1 MDNSGK
7 VSGYEIKLDNG
18 KTLKSSKNS
27 LKVSK
32 HSVGTHTYQVRAI
45 DKDKNIGI
53 WSDGQTFTVKDMI
66 APAAV
71 SAKAKVEENSL
82 SLTWKTLKDNV
93 GVAGYILKHGVNL
106 EKTET
111 LTASQLSFRIDGI
124 AKGNYQ
130 YQIVAVDAAGN
141 QSKVK
146 SGKATIKTELSMAAL
161 SLESLEAIP
170 SLAFDAGVSKGNAN
184 AGLRYDDPPG
194 VLFGSANR
202 KRTPPDRSRPFRLR

>member
-1 MDNSGK
+1 
-7 VSGYEIKLDNG
+7 
-18 KTLKSSKNS
+18 
-27 LKVSK
+27 
-32 HSVGTHTYQVRAI
+32 
-45 DKDKNIGI
+45 
-53 WSDGQTFTVKDMI
+53 MI

-82 SLTWKTLKDNV
+82 FLTWKMPKDNV
-93 GVAGYILKHGVNL
+93 GVTGYILKHGVNL

-170 SLAFDAGVSKGNAN
+170 SLAFRRRSVE
-184 AGLRYDDPPG
+184 
-194 VLFGSANR
+194 R
-202 KRTPPDRSRPFRLR
+202 KRQRRVALR